1 MVQCEVPMDMD
12 MQVGRSNATLR
23 TGWSQNHL
31 EKKKKYIYI
40 YIYNNLKNFICLPFK
55 KILGTFLVFFYANKI
70 KFWSIICSTF
80 SGWMIAWLCTLKKI

>member
-31 EKKKKYIYI
+31 EKKKKNIYI

-55 KILGTFLVFFYANKI
+55 KILGTPSVFFMPI
-70 KFWSIICSTF
+70 KLNFDP
-80 SGWMIAWLCTLKKI
+80 

>member
-12 MQVGRSNATLR
+12 MQVGRGGATLR

-31 EKKKKYIYI
+31 EKKKNI

-55 KILGTFLVFFYANKI
+55 KILGTFSVFFMPI
-70 KFWSIICSTF
+70 KLNF
-80 SGWMIAWLCTLKKI
+80 AP